1 MRVFAAAMGTAAVLA
16 LGACSSDPRLNSIQ
30 SSGNGP
36 DEFAILPTKPL
47 ELPPDLNRLPAP
59 NPGGPS
65 ITDPTPQADAVAS
78 LGGNPAQL
86 SARGIGAADGAL
98 IAYASRAGRAGDIR
112 AVTAAEDQAYR
123 AGRSRRLLEVLA
135 RTNVYYRAYQSQAL
149 DAHAELE
156 RWRRAGARTPA
167 APPPPL
173 E

>member
-1 MRVFAAAMGTAAVLA
+1 MRVFAAAMGTVAVLA
-16 LGACSSDPRLNSIQ
+16 LGACSSDPHLMTIQ
-30 SSGNGP
+30 SSGDGP

-65 ITDPTPQADAVAS
+65 ITDPTPEADAVAA
-78 LGGNPAQL
+78 LGGNPGQL
-86 SARGIGAADGAL
+86 SAQGIGAGDAAL

-123 AGRSRRLLEVLA
+123 AGRSRRLLEILA
-135 RTNVYYRAYQSQAL
+135 RTNVYYRAYEPQTL
-149 DAHAELE
+149 EPHAELE

-173 E
+173 D